1 MKTFSWLKLTVTI
14 AVTFVIALA
23 TVDAAVP
30 TPISNVQVT
39 LKGKKYQIDDVT
51 TVAELQERLEEQS
64 GISPSKQGKILHQG
78 KRLSATTAGGHLSE
92 AGVSEGD
99 QLNCVPAKKKST
111 TSSSTKK
118 KSSASSLT
126 SAAASTAAAPAA
138 ATAAAGAGGSDTSLA
153 DIMKGFG
160 LGGEGG
166 GEGGAGAGGPGGLDA
181 MIQKMMSGAGG
192 GAEGAGGGMPDMKE
206 SMAMLKELTNSPLFS
221 EYMNDPTKLE
231 ESRQMILQ
239 NPMMKTMMSSMP
251 GMSELLENKEVWAQ
265 TMIAAGQMMKNM
277 DSDDMI
283 KMMEAQAG
291 AMGGAGGMPGGMGGA
306 MGGAGAGGMPDMS
319 SLFGDNP
326 TLSTTSALDELSEG
340 ED

>member
-1 MKTFSWLKLTVTI
+1 
-14 AVTFVIALA
+14 
-23 TVDAAVP
+23 
-30 TPISNVQVT
+30 
-39 LKGKKYQIDDVT
+39 
-51 TVAELQERLEEQS
+51 
-64 GISPSKQGKILHQG
+64 
-78 KRLSATTAGGHLSE
+78 
-92 AGVSEGD
+92 
-99 QLNCVPAKKKST
+99 
-111 TSSSTKK
+111 
-118 KSSASSLT
+118 
-126 SAAASTAAAPAA
+126 
-138 ATAAAGAGGSDTSLA
+138 
-153 DIMKGFG
+153 MKGFG

-166 GEGGAGAGGPGGLDA
+166 GAGVGGAGGLDA

-192 GAEGAGGGMPDMKE
+192 AGADGAGGMPDMKE

-231 ESRQMILQ
+231 ESRQMILS

-251 GMSELLENKEVWAQ
+251 GMSDLLENKEVWAQ

-291 AMGGAGGMPGGMGGA
+291 AMGGGMPPGMGGMG
-306 MGGAGAGGMPDMS
+306 MGGTGAGSGGMPDMS

>member
-1 MKTFSWLKLTVTI
+1 MKTFSWLKLTISI
-14 AVTFVIALA
+14 AVTFVVSLA
-23 TVDAAVP
+23 VVDAAVP

-78 KRLSATTAGGHLSE
+78 KRLSVTSTGGGHLSE
-92 AGVSEGD
+92 AGVSAGD
-99 QLNCVPAKKKST
+99 QLNCVPAKKKSST
-111 TSSSTKK
+111 SSSSTKK
-118 KSSASSLT
+118 KSSAASLT
-126 SAAASTAAAPAA
+126 SATATPA
-138 ATAAAGAGGSDTSLA
+138 AAAGAATGGSSDTNSLA
-153 DIMKGFG
+153 EMMKGFG

-166 GEGGAGAGGPGGLDA
+166 GEGGAGAGGPGGLDT

-192 GAEGAGGGMPDMKE
+192 GGAGGAGGGMPDMKE

-239 NPMMKTMMSSMP
+239 NPMIKTMMSSMP
-251 GMSELLENKEVWAQ
+251 GMSELLDNKEVWAQ

-277 DSDDMI
+277 DSEDMI
-283 KMMEAQAG
+283 KMMEAQAAG
-291 AMGGAGGMPGGMGGA
+291 MAGGGMPGGMG
-306 MGGAGAGGMPDMS
+306 GGMPDMS

>member
-1 MKTFSWLKLTVTI
+1 MKTFSWLKLTAIAVAVTI
-14 AVTFVIALA
+14 VANVGVVESSTP
-23 TVDAAVP
+23 P
-30 TPISNVQVT
+30 TPVSNVQVT

-78 KRLSATTAGGHLSE
+78 KRLNSASSSTVLHLSE

-99 QLNCVPAKKKST
+99 QLNCVPAKKKSST
-111 TSSSTKK
+111 STKK
-118 KSSASSLT
+118 KSSSPLTT
-126 SAAASTAAAPAA
+126 SAAAATPAA
-138 ATAAAGAGGSDTSLA
+138 AASGGGGDTSIA
-153 DIMKGFG
+153 DMMKGLG
-160 LGGEGG
+160 LGG
-166 GEGGAGAGGPGGLDA
+166 GEGSDVAGPGGLDD

-192 GAEGAGGGMPDMKE
+192 GGAGGAEGGMPDMKE

-221 EYMNDPTKLE
+221 EYMNDPEKLE

-239 NPMMKTMMSSMP
+239 NPMMKTMMSTMP
-251 GMSELLENKEVWAQ
+251 GMGELLKDKDTWAQ
-265 TMIAAGQMMKNM
+265 TMIAAGQMMKSM

-291 AMGGAGGMPGGMGGA
+291 AMGGGMPGGMPPG
-306 MGGAGAGGMPDMS
+306 MGGMGSMGAD
-319 SLFGDNP
+319 LFGDNP
-326 TLSTTSALDELSEG
+326 TLESSSALDELSEG

>member
-1 MKTFSWLKLTVTI
+1 MKTFSWLKLTISI
-14 AVTFVIALA
+14 AVTFVVSLA
-23 TVDAAVP
+23 VVDAAVP

-78 KRLSATTAGGHLSE
+78 KRLSVTSTGGGHLSE
-92 AGVSEGD
+92 AGVSAGD
-99 QLNCVPAKKKST
+99 QLNCVPAKKKSST
-111 TSSSTKK
+111 SSSSTKK
-118 KSSASSLT
+118 KSSSAASLT
-126 SAAASTAAAPAA
+126 SAAATPAA
-138 ATAAAGAGGSDTSLA
+138 AASGAATGGGSDTNSLA
-153 DIMKGFG
+153 EMMKGFG

-166 GEGGAGAGGPGGLDA
+166 GEGGAGAGGPGGLDT

-192 GAEGAGGGMPDMKE
+192 AGGADGGMPDMKE

-239 NPMMKTMMSSMP
+239 NPMIKTMMSSMP
-251 GMSELLENKEVWAQ
+251 GMSELLDNKEVWAQ

-277 DSDDMI
+277 DSEDMI
-283 KMMEAQAG
+283 KMMEAQAAG
-291 AMGGAGGMPGGMGGA
+291 MAGGGMPGGMG
-306 MGGAGAGGMPDMS
+306 GGMPDMS

>member
-1 MKTFSWLKLTVTI
+1 MKSFSWLKLAITI
-14 AVTFVIALA
+14 AVTFVVSLA
-23 TVDAAVP
+23 VVDAAVP

-78 KRLSATTAGGHLSE
+78 KRLSVTSTGGGHLSE
-92 AGVSEGD
+92 AGVSAGD
-99 QLNCVPAKKKST
+99 QLNCVPAKKKSST
-111 TSSSTKK
+111 SSSSTKK
-118 KSSASSLT
+118 KPSSAASLT
-126 SAAASTAAAPAA
+126 SAAATPAAPAA
-138 ATAAAGAGGSDTSLA
+138 SGGAPGSDSSLA
-153 DIMKGFG
+153 EMMKGFG

-166 GEGGAGAGGPGGLDA
+166 GEGGAGGPGGLDA
-181 MIQKMMSGAGG
+181 MIQKMMSGAAGG
-192 GAEGAGGGMPDMKE
+192 GAGGEGGMPDMKE

-239 NPMMKTMMSSMP
+239 NPMIKTMMSSMP
-251 GMSELLENKEVWAQ
+251 GMSELLDNKEVWAQ

-277 DSDDMI
+277 DSEDMI
-283 KMMEAQAG
+283 KMMEAQAAG
-291 AMGGAGGMPGGMGGA
+291 MAGGGMPGGMSGA
-306 MGGAGAGGMPDMS
+306 MGGAGGMPDMS

>member
-1 MKTFSWLKLTVTI
+1 
-14 AVTFVIALA
+14 
-23 TVDAAVP
+23 
-30 TPISNVQVT
+30 
-39 LKGKKYQIDDVT
+39 
-51 TVAELQERLEEQS
+51 
-64 GISPSKQGKILHQG
+64 
-78 KRLSATTAGGHLSE
+78 
-92 AGVSEGD
+92 
-99 QLNCVPAKKKST
+99 
-111 TSSSTKK
+111 
-118 KSSASSLT
+118 
-126 SAAASTAAAPAA
+126 
-138 ATAAAGAGGSDTSLA
+138 
-153 DIMKGFG
+153 MKGFG

-166 GEGGAGAGGPGGLDA
+166 GAGVGGAGGLDA

-192 GAEGAGGGMPDMKE
+192 AGAGGAGGMPDMKE

-231 ESRQMILQ
+231 ESRQMILS

-251 GMSELLENKEVWAQ
+251 GMSDLLDNKEVWAQ

-277 DSDDMI
+277 DSEDMI

-291 AMGGAGGMPGGMGGA
+291 AMGGGMPPGMGGMGMGG
-306 MGGAGAGGMPDMS
+306 GGAGGGSGMPDMS

>member
-1 MKTFSWLKLTVTI
+1 MKTFSWLKFTIFI
-14 AVTFVIALA
+14 AVTFVVSLA
-23 TVDAAVP
+23 VVDAAVP

-78 KRLSATTAGGHLSE
+78 KRLSVTSTGGGHLSE
-92 AGVSEGD
+92 AGVSAGD
-99 QLNCVPAKKKST
+99 QLNCVPAKKKSST
-111 TSSSTKK
+111 SSSSTKK
-118 KSSASSLT
+118 KSSSASSLT
-126 SAAASTAAAPAA
+126 SAAATAAAPAA
-138 ATAAAGAGGSDTSLA
+138 SGGAPGSDTNSLA
-153 DIMKGFG
+153 EMMKGFG

-166 GEGGAGAGGPGGLDA
+166 GEGGAGGPGGLDA

-192 GAEGAGGGMPDMKE
+192 AGGADGGMPDMKE

-251 GMSELLENKEVWAQ
+251 GMSELLDNKEVWAQ

-277 DSDDMI
+277 DSEDMI
-283 KMMEAQAG
+283 KMMEAQAAG
-291 AMGGAGGMPGGMGGA
+291 MAGGGMPGGMSGA
-306 MGGAGAGGMPDMS
+306 MGGGAGAGGMPDMS